1 MASIFSKIV
10 AGEIP
15 CYKVAETDECLAFL
29 DVSPIAYG
37 HVLVIP
43 KKEVDYIFDIDD
55 DLFVKLHLFSK
66 KVALALKKVVPC
78 VKIGVAVVGIDVP
91 HAHIHLAPINK
102 GGDLSFEK
110 ERVKLTPEEF
120 KELAAKISAA
130 ME

>member
-1 MASIFSKIV
+1 MASIFSRIV

-15 CYKVAETDECLAFL
+15 CYKVAETEDCLAFL
-29 DVSPIAYG
+29 DVSPIVYG

-55 DLFVKLHLFSK
+55 ELFVKLHLFTK
-66 KVALALKKVVPC
+66 KVAKALKKVVPC
-78 VKIGVAVVGIDVP
+78 VKIGVAVVGVDVP

-102 GGDLSFEK
+102 GSELSFDK
-110 ERVKLTPEEF
+110 ERVNLTPEEF
-120 KELAAKISAA
+120 KELAANISAA

>member
-1 MASIFSKIV
+1 MASIFSRIV

-15 CYKVAETDECLAFL
+15 CYKVAETEDCLAFL
-29 DVSPIAYG
+29 DVSPIVYG

-55 DLFVKLHLFSK
+55 ELFVKLHLFTK
-66 KVALALKKVVPC
+66 KVAKALKKVVPC
-78 VKIGVAVVGIDVP
+78 VKIGVAVVGVDVP

-102 GGDLSFEK
+102 GSELSFDK
-110 ERVKLTPEEF
+110 ERVNLTPEEF